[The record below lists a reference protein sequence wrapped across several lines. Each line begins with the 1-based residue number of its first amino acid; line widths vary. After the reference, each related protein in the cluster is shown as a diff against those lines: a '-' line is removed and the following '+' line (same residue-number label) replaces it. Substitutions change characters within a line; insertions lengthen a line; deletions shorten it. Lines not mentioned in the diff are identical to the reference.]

1 MLIIRFLRCNRADFL
16 LYAGAPL
23 AVFLLGLLVNAGAV
37 LLFRAESTFV
47 FLPLF
52 LAMVCALLG
61 LSAAATSVLQAFPM
75 ALSFSVTRRSA
86 LLGVVSYTLLAAL
99 VLAGLSLLV
108 SWADRAM
115 IYGLFPLLR
124 PGLEVLGDPLYD
136 AGPLPIVAAALG
148 GALAGFVGGA
158 AIQLRPQG
166 RLGPVG
172 HLHGR
177 LSPAGR
183 SASLRNGGRLAAVDR
198 GDPPA
203 GGPLRLEPAAC
214 GCPQLNAFH
223 NRPVKRTPQLY
234 SQGCGAIS
242 CSSQYGTSGR
252 FVRPKI

>member
-99 VLAGLSLLV
+99 VLAGTQRSTV
-108 SWADRAM
+108 WADRAM

-124 PGLEVLGDPLYD
+124 PGLEVRGDPLYE

-148 GALAGFVGGA
+148 GALAGLCGRGGHSALRA
-158 AIQLRPQG
+158 A
-166 RLGPVG
+166 GPAG
-172 HLHGR
+172 PCGPSTWPSFSCGTLC
-177 LSPAGR
+177 LSPQWRPPGR
-183 SASLRNGGRLAAVDR
+183 
-198 GDPPA
+198 
-203 GGPLRLEPAAC
+203 C
-214 GCPQLNAFH
+214 G
-223 NRPVKRTPQLY
+223 
-234 SQGCGAIS
+234 
-242 CSSQYGTSGR
+242 SG
-252 FVRPKI
+252 

>member
-1 MLIIRFLRCNRADFL
+1 MLIVRFLRCNRADFL

-124 PGLEVLGDPLYD
+124 PGLEVLGDPLYE

-158 AIQLRPQG
+158 AIQRFGRRAGWALWGIYMAVFLLRDALP
-166 RLGPVG
+166 
-172 HLHGR
+172 
-177 LSPAGR
+177 LSAMAAAWPLWIGVTLLLVALSVWSLLRAVVR
-183 SASLRNGGRLAAVDR
+183 S
-198 GDPPA
+198 
-203 GGPLRLEPAAC
+203 
-214 GCPQLNAFH
+214 
-223 NRPVKRTPQLY
+223 
-234 SQGCGAIS
+234 
-242 CSSQYGTSGR
+242 
-252 FVRPKI
+252 